1 MARGSWEG
9 GGGKGRNTRER
20 KGMGWRRERGEGEGE
35 IPGAAVQDAI
45 TALRVAVAA
54 APVSE
59 GRLEREGGQIGVKCG
74 GEVEDLGRGL
84 S

>member
-1 MARGSWEG
+1 MGRG
-9 GGGKGRNTRER
+9 
-20 KGMGWRRERGEGEGE
+20 GEGEGK

-45 TALRVAVAA
+45 TALRVAITA

-59 GRLEREGGQIGVKCG
+59 GRLEREDGHVGVKCG
-74 GEVEDLGRGL
+74 GVVEVLEGEWE